1 MRRRRRRSSKKS
13 KKTFTKQL
21 TKRSKSKKIR
31 GGVTT
36 RNGVRRG
43 NYRFLSTLKAQDLT
57 RLNPDIIGEIRE
69 MHPLLT
75 TKLNN
80 ITLRHAV
87 KDYLSSYGEIG
98 DWDVSNV
105 TNMMDLFNGAR
116 SFNKP
121 LNNWNVS
128 KVPVT
133 DMGGLFDGASSF
145 NQPLNKWDVSNVKYM
160 GGVFDGASSFTTNR
174 SISGT

>member
-1 MRRRRRRSSKKS
+1 MPRKSLRRRRRRSSKKS
-13 KKTFTKQL
+13 KKN

-87 KDYLSSYGEIG
+87 KDYLSSYVKDKRFIILKYGEIG

-105 TNMMDLFNGAR
+105 TNMDDMFPYSSKGAE
-116 SFNKP
+116 
-121 LNNWNVS
+121 
-128 KVPVT
+128 
-133 DMGGLFDGASSF
+133 SF
-145 NQPLNKWDVSNVKYM
+145 NQPLNKWDVSNVDDTRWM
-160 GGVFDGASSFTTNR
+160 FFNATSFNQPLHAPWYEE
-174 SISGT
+174 

>member
-1 MRRRRRRSSKKS
+1 M
-13 KKTFTKQL
+13 
-21 TKRSKSKKIR
+21 
-31 GGVTT
+31 TT

-87 KDYLSSYGEIG
+87 KDYLSSYVKDKRFIILKYGEIG

-105 TNMMDLFNGAR
+105 TNMDDMFPYSSKGAE
-116 SFNKP
+116 
-121 LNNWNVS
+121 
-128 KVPVT
+128 
-133 DMGGLFDGASSF
+133 SF
-145 NQPLNKWDVSNVKYM
+145 NQPLNKWDVSNVTNM
-160 GGVFDGASSFTTNR
+160 DSMFAGATSFNQPLNNWNVSNVTNMR
-174 SISGT
+174 NMFLSAESFNQPLHAPF